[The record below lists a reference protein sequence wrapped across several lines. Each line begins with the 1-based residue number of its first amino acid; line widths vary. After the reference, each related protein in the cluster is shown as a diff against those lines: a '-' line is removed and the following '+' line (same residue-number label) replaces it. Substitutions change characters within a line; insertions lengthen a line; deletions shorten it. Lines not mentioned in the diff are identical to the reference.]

1 MATDTAGS
9 VARDFAKQMVH
20 YIRANVNYSD
30 DAGASVHVGTIPA
43 GSVIIPN
50 ASGAFVT
57 TAFAA
62 DTTAQ
67 TMNIGVEGGD
77 VDSLATALVLT
88 TAGQI
93 ELDVETAIHVTV
105 DTPIAAALTAGTGP
119 TAGSAEVIIAYIP
132 DNDR

>member
-1 MATDTAGS
+1 MATNTAGS
-9 VARDFAKQMVH
+9 VARELGFQAVH
-20 YIRANVNYSD
+20 YLRANVNYSD
-30 DAGASVHVGTIPA
+30 DAGASVSLGTVPA
-43 GSVIIPN
+43 GSIIIPN

-93 ELDVETAIHVTV
+93 ELDVETAIYVTV
-105 DTPIAAALTAGTGP
+105 DTPLAAALTAGTAP
-119 TAGSAEVIIAYIP
+119 TAGSAEVIICYIP
-132 DNDR
+132 DNDK